1 MIADWWFDEAKN
13 ARYLPQRRKDAK
25 PGKRK
30 PSFLGAFGALA
41 SENFLNLIYRDISQK
56 VSERGAEMI
65 VDKEFFNVKYK
76 EGSLDPKAAQLILFA
91 VNLAIGHEH
100 GAKLHLGRARELGAS
115 EDEIWETVVY
125 TMRPVAANVRNFAK
139 AIIAK

>member
-1 MIADWWFDEAKN
+1 MIAEWRSDEAKN
-13 ARYLPQRRKDAK
+13 ARYLPQRCKDAK
-25 PGKRK
+25 PGKRN
-30 PSFLGAFGALA
+30 PSFLGALGALA
-41 SENFLNLIYRDISQK
+41 RENFLNLIYRDISQK
-56 VSERGAEMI
+56 LSERGAEMT

-76 EGSLDPKAAQLILFA
+76 EGALDPKAAQLILFA